1 MKFISVAVLS
11 ATLAAPALAAP
22 ETYTV
27 DPRHTW
33 PVFEVSHFGFSTQRG
48 RFDKSS
54 GKILLDR
61 SAKSGAVDLAIETGS
76 LNMGFEKWN
85 EHMKSEDFFNAAK
98 FPIMSFKSTKLVFD
112 GDKVVGAEGDFTLLG
127 VTKPVKLKV
136 NGFRCAP
143 NPIAKKDVCGADI
156 SATIKRSDFGM
167 TKYLP
172 NIGDEVK
179 IMVPLEA
186 FKD

>member
-1 MKFISVAVLS
+1 MKLTTVAVLS
-11 ATLAAPALAAP
+11 AALAAPALAAP

-33 PVFEVSHFGFSTQRG
+33 PVFEISHFGFSTQRG

-54 GKILLDR
+54 GKIQLDR
-61 SAKSGAVDLAIETGS
+61 SAKSGTVDLAIETGS
-76 LNMGFEKWN
+76 INMGFDKWN

-98 FPIMSFKSTKLVFD
+98 FPLMAFKSTRLVFD
-112 GDKVVGAEGDFTLLG
+112 GDKVVSAEGDFTLLG
-127 VTKPVKLKV
+127 VTKPVKLTV
-136 NGFRCAP
+136 SGFRCAH
-143 NPIAKKDVCGADI
+143 NPIVKKDVCGADI
-156 SATIKRSDFGM
+156 STTIKRSDFGM